1 MSSPDPVLR
10 LAAAALALV
19 AALALG
25 GCFRPMYAST
35 AANAPTLVDAMA
47 AVSVDKIDGR
57 VGQQVRNALD
67 FGFTGGA
74 GNAPPRY
81 RLAVEVTT
89 LRSTAIVDVRS
100 DEPRIDTV
108 TLTGTFKLFPVD
120 KDTPVLTGSNVA
132 AKSFDRDLQRFAALR
147 AARDAENSA
156 ARVLAEQI
164 KTRIAGFLATQP

>member
-1 MSSPDPVLR
+1 MSSSDRLLR
-10 LAAAALALV
+10 LVPPALALV
-19 AALALG
+19 AALGLA

-35 AANAPTLVDAMA
+35 PNTPTLAGAMA
-47 AVSVDKIDGR
+47 AVSVDKIEGR

-81 RLAVEVTT
+81 RLAVELTE
-89 LRSTAIVDVRS
+89 LRTSAIVDVRS
-100 DEPRIDTV
+100 DEPQVDTV

-120 KDTPVLTGSNVA
+120 KDTPVLTGKNVA

-156 ARVLAEQI
+156 AQI
-164 KTRIAGFLATQP
+164 GRAHV